1 MGTDYTFACARVR
14 GNERSLI
21 NKDKMLVMIDAKT
34 MEDACKVLQ
43 EAGYG
48 EGEVILPSAYEKALE
63 AETTKLYEFLHSIAP
78 DAEELNIF
86 RYPFDYHNIKTLL
99 KAEFLGISGREILM
113 SGGTVPAD
121 TLAVLVKERNYMP
134 LTSHMKAAIEESLDA
149 HARTKDPQSVDLICD
164 KYCYEDISEAVD
176 ASGSEFVRGYVRLL
190 IDTINLK
197 TFARARRMNQPWS
210 FFGDVFIPG
219 GNISEKVFIAGY
231 EENLTQFASRLSGY
245 ALAEAADGGS
255 TELKENGGFT
265 SLEKLCDDALIRY
278 VKDAKY
284 VSFGIE
290 PILAY
295 AVAKQMEIK
304 SARIILAGKKAGIN
318 EGLLRERVRE
328 TYG

>member
-14 GNERSLI
+14 GNERNLI
-21 NKDKMLVMIDAKT
+21 NKEKMLVMIDART

-63 AETTKLYEFLHSIAP
+63 AETEKLYEFIHSIAP
-78 DAEELNIF
+78 DSEEFNIF
-86 RYPFDYHNIKTLL
+86 RYPFDYHNIKTIL
-99 KAEFLGISGREILM
+99 KAEFLGTSGREILM
-113 SGGTVPAD
+113 SGGSVPAD
-121 TLAVLVKERNYMP
+121 TMAVLVKERNYMA
-134 LTSHMKAAIEESLDA
+134 LTSRMRAAIETSLDT

-164 KYCYEDISEAVD
+164 KYCYEDISETAA
-176 ASGSEFVRGYVRLL
+176 ASGNEFVKGYVRLL

-197 TFARARRMNQPWS
+197 TFTRVRRMNQPWS

-245 ALAEAADGGS
+245 ALFEAADGGS
-255 TELKENGGFT
+255 AELKETGGFT

-284 VSFGIE
+284 ISFGIE
-290 PILAY
+290 PLIAY
-295 AVAKQMEIK
+295 VAAKQMEIK
-304 SARIILAGKKAGIN
+304 SVRIILAGKKAGIS

>member
-121 TLAVLVKERNYMP
+121 TLAVSGEGTQLHASYFSYESSDRGEPGCPCAHEGSAERG
-134 LTSHMKAAIEESLDA
+134 S
-149 HARTKDPQSVDLICD
+149 DL
-164 KYCYEDISEAVD
+164 
-176 ASGSEFVRGYVRLL
+176 R
-190 IDTINLK
+190 
-197 TFARARRMNQPWS
+197 
-210 FFGDVFIPG
+210 
-219 GNISEKVFIAGY
+219 
-231 EENLTQFASRLSGY
+231 
-245 ALAEAADGGS
+245 
-255 TELKENGGFT
+255 
-265 SLEKLCDDALIRY
+265 
-278 VKDAKY
+278 
-284 VSFGIE
+284 
-290 PILAY
+290 
-295 AVAKQMEIK
+295 
-304 SARIILAGKKAGIN
+304 
-318 EGLLRERVRE
+318 
-328 TYG
+328 

>member
-1 MGTDYTFACARVR
+1 
-14 GNERSLI
+14 
-21 NKDKMLVMIDAKT
+21 
-34 MEDACKVLQ
+34 
-43 EAGYG
+43 
-48 EGEVILPSAYEKALE
+48 
-63 AETTKLYEFLHSIAP
+63 
-78 DAEELNIF
+78 
-86 RYPFDYHNIKTLL
+86 
-99 KAEFLGISGREILM
+99 
-113 SGGTVPAD
+113 
-121 TLAVLVKERNYMP
+121 
-134 LTSHMKAAIEESLDA
+134 
-149 HARTKDPQSVDLICD
+149 
-164 KYCYEDISEAVD
+164 
-176 ASGSEFVRGYVRLL
+176 
-190 IDTINLK
+190 
-197 TFARARRMNQPWS
+197 MNQPWS